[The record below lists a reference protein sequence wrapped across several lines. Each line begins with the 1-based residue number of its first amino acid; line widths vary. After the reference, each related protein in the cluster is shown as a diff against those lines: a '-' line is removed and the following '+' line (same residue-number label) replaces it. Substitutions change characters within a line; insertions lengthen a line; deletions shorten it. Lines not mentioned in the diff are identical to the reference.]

1 MPLFAVQIA
10 GSTADGTGDRSNGG
24 SGIVIAGTAYAFIAP
39 DGKVGGD
46 GRKRAW
52 FDSQPT

>member
-1 MPLFAVQIA
+1 MPLFTEQISGA
-10 GSTADGTGDRSNGG
+10 TADGTGDCSDGG
-24 SGIVIAGTAYAFIAP
+24 SGIVIASTAYAFIAL
-39 DGKVGGD
+39 DGTGGGD